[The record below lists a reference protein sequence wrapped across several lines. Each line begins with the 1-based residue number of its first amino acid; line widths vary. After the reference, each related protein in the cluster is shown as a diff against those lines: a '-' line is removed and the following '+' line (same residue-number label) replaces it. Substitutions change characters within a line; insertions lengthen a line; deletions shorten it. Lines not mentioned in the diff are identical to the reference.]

1 MASPSRS
8 DALLGIVQLLRPLN
22 FVLFLAGVALGG
34 VLGAGA
40 EAFEGASG
48 RALVWAMASAAC
60 LGGAANAINDVY
72 DLAIDRVN
80 RPGRPLPSGA
90 VSVRSATAV
99 ALTLAVLS
107 VVLAAGVSRTHVLLA
122 ASTGGLLWLYSASLK
137 RLPVVGNLAVS
148 MVLGLALVYGGL
160 AVGLSDAVLVGA
172 AFAFLTTWAR
182 EGAKDLE
189 DVVGDAAD
197 GAQTLPLVTSPRT
210 AAWVCLAVL
219 AATLAVLPVPA
230 FIPALG
236 LPFLAF
242 GLPAAGL
249 LLAAAWHLLAPDPTT
264 TAGQASALL
273 KAAMVAGVVALALA
287 RLA

>member
-1 MASPSRS
+1 MASLSRS

-34 VLGAGA
+34 VLGGGA
-40 EAFEGASG
+40 EAFVGASG

-80 RPGRPLPSGA
+80 RPGRPLPSEA
-90 VSVRSATAV
+90 VSVRA
-99 ALTLAVLS
+99 AVLTSIGLALLS
-107 VVLAAGVSRTHVLLA
+107 VAMAAGVSRTHVLLVVT
-122 ASTGGLLWLYSASLK
+122 TGGLLWLYSAWLK

-148 MVLGLALVYGGL
+148 LVLGLALVYGGL

-189 DVVGDAAD
+189 DVAGDAAE
-197 GAQTLPLVTSPRT
+197 GARTLPLVTSPRT
-210 AAWVCLAVL
+210 AAWVCLGVL
-219 AATLAVLPVPA
+219 VATLAVLPAPA
-230 FIPALG
+230 FVPALG

-242 GLPAAGL
+242 GLPAAAL
-249 LLAAAWHLLAPDPTT
+249 LLAAAWHLLAPDPTA

-273 KAAMVAGVVALALA
+273 KAAMVAGVLALALA
-287 RLA
+287 RLV

>member
-48 RALVWAMASAAC
+48 RALMWAMASAAC
-60 LGGAANAINDVY
+60 LGGAANAMG
-72 DLAIDRVN
+72 LAQMIMASDGETEV
-80 RPGRPLPSGA
+80 SGA
-90 VSVRSATAV
+90 VTVRTATSVAIA
-99 ALTLAVLS
+99 LAVLS

-273 KAAMVAGVVALALA
+273 KAAMVAGVMALAFA

>member
-1 MASPSRS
+1 MASSSRS

-40 EAFEGASG
+40 EAFESGSG

-80 RPGRPLPSGA
+80 RPGRPLPSGT
-90 VSVRSATAV
+90 VSVRAATWTGV
-99 ALTLAVLS
+99 SLAVLS
-107 VVLAAGVSRTHVLLA
+107 VLLAAGVSRTHVLLA
-122 ASTGGLLWLYSASLK
+122 VTTAGLLWLYSASLK
-137 RLPVVGNLAVS
+137 RKPVVGNLAVS
-148 MVLGLALVYGGL
+148 LVLALALVYGGL
-160 AVGLSDAVLVGA
+160 AVGLSEAVLVGA

-189 DVVGDAAD
+189 DVEGDAAE
-197 GAQTLPLVTSPRT
+197 GARTLPLVTSPRT
-210 AAWVCLAVL
+210 AAWVCLGVL
-219 AATLAVLPVPA
+219 TATLAFLPVPA
-230 FIPALG
+230 FVPALG

-249 LLAAAWHLLAPDPTT
+249 LLAAVWHLLAPDPTA

-273 KAAMVAGVVALALA
+273 KAAMVAGVVALACA